1 VNTRG
6 RLIVIVAGYVT
17 LAIAG
22 GMLATVGRAYGVPRQ
37 AGAIVYAGLC
47 GFAMQ
52 QVYRWI
58 AAKRR

>member
-1 VNTRG
+1 
-6 RLIVIVAGYVT
+6 VIVAGYVT

-22 GMLATVGRAYGVPRQ
+22 GMLATVGRAYGIPRE

-47 GFAMQ
+47 GLAMQ